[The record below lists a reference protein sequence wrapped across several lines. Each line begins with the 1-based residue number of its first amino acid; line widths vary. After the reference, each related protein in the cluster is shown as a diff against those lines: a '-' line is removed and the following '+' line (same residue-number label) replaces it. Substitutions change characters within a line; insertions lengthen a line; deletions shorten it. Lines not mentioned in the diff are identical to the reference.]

1 MKKIKSF
8 IAMLLV
14 IVLALS
20 FTACHEKGEVAITAG
35 DYKIT
40 SAMYSYYLMLA
51 DSEAKQII
59 NEDTEKYDTSA
70 KGFSYFKQ
78 EIEGKKFE
86 TYVKELAIKKCI
98 TAIAYQKICDEKGLK
113 LDDKTI
119 ENAENSVAYYWNYYG
134 YSQMLPANGI
144 GFETYLSAVKND
156 YLGDTYF
163 KHIYDK
169 NGEKE
174 VSAAELQKELDEN
187 FAAVYLLTKNYS
199 SDANAKVEDIVSKM
213 EEYKTKLQNG
223 ESFEKIYK
231 EFNEIKEEDKNNSSS
246 SSSSTEEN
254 SSSVSSSDSNK
265 NESNTSS
272 TDNKTEEKEPEPK
285 DSYIS
290 VVGSKDTD
298 YSFEKFDEVKAM
310 ALEEIKIISDTEN
323 KVVYFIV
330 KKDINADNYYKDT
343 YLASTLLYMLRGDEF
358 EAMIDEYAQKI
369 EYTVD
374 DFAIS
379 QFKVKSINYGN

>member
-134 YSQMLPANGI
+134 SCGI
-144 GFETYLSAVKND
+144 VCD
-156 YLGDTYF
+156 
-163 KHIYDK
+163 
-169 NGEKE
+169 
-174 VSAAELQKELDEN
+174 
-187 FAAVYLLTKNYS
+187 
-199 SDANAKVEDIVSKM
+199 
-213 EEYKTKLQNG
+213 
-223 ESFEKIYK
+223 
-231 EFNEIKEEDKNNSSS
+231 
-246 SSSSTEEN
+246 
-254 SSSVSSSDSNK
+254 DSH
-265 NESNTSS
+265 
-272 TDNKTEEKEPEPK
+272 
-285 DSYIS
+285 
-290 VVGSKDTD
+290 
-298 YSFEKFDEVKAM
+298 
-310 ALEEIKIISDTEN
+310 
-323 KVVYFIV
+323 
-330 KKDINADNYYKDT
+330 KKK
-343 YLASTLLYMLRGDEF
+343 
-358 EAMIDEYAQKI
+358 Q
-369 EYTVD
+369 
-374 DFAIS
+374 
-379 QFKVKSINYGN
+379 